1 MLDVIV
7 DLNLKDRIV
16 LVIGAGLEGTKRI
29 ANLSKEAC
37 QIIVLSDRVS
47 EEFYEI
53 EGSTY
58 PIILIRRRIKDI
70 DFLNTFNNVFLILA
84 ATNDSFLNNAIVEH
98 AKKRNILSYSID
110 ASASGDLSFTSTI
123 NIKETIQISIS
134 TGGRSPLMSKIIKDK
149 VENTIKNI
157 IGQTDIDNI
166 RIQEFARGEVKKYI
180 KNQQERRKFL
190 YCLVKDQEIQEL
202 ISKKNIDKVKERI
215 IKILDKWE
223 DNKIG

>member
-1 MLDVIV
+1 MIV

-16 LVIGAGLEGTKRI
+16 LVIGAGFEGTKRI
-29 ANLSKEAC
+29 ANLSKEGC

-84 ATNDSFLNNAIVEH
+84 ATNDSFLNNAIVEE

-134 TGGRSPLMSKIIKDK
+134 TGGKSPLMSKIIKDK

-190 YCLVKDQEIQEL
+190 YSLVKDQEIQEL